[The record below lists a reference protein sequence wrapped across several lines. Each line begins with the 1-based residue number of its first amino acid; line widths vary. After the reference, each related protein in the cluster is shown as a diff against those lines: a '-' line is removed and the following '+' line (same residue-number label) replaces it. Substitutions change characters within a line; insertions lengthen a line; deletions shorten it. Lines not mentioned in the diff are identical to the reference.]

1 MHEMHEI
8 IAADALTPAAR
19 CRHRQQH
26 QWQQQGASPNRGQVV
41 KVNWTH
47 EMTHVKH
54 QVQPLFFLTHWDSPV
69 SPSTTHFTKMVW
81 KITRFRIRG
90 LQESSTVRRKY
101 EKLGWRRRVGG
112 WLSRSGAAC
121 RNHADCNIFAR
132 TPLLSETAPS
142 YS

>member
-1 MHEMHEI
+1 MVRVAQVLDHIAYIAYTLKLARHPGLKGSSLITLMNQKKRLVLEGIAYIAYIAYINGITSMHEMHEI

-69 SPSTTHFTKMVW
+69 SPSTTHFTKMV
-81 KITRFRIRG
+81 
-90 LQESSTVRRKY
+90 
-101 EKLGWRRRVGG
+101 
-112 WLSRSGAAC
+112 
-121 RNHADCNIFAR
+121 
-132 TPLLSETAPS
+132 
-142 YS
+142 

>member
-1 MHEMHEI
+1 MHIGSSSTGLRSHSIHSIHIEVGTPPWTQRVITHYTDESKKRLVLEGIAYIAYIAYINGITSMHEMHEI

-69 SPSTTHFTKMVW
+69 SPSTTHFTKMV
-81 KITRFRIRG
+81 
-90 LQESSTVRRKY
+90 
-101 EKLGWRRRVGG
+101 
-112 WLSRSGAAC
+112 
-121 RNHADCNIFAR
+121 
-132 TPLLSETAPS
+132 
-142 YS
+142 